1 MRRKEEETRKRGNGS
16 KKDKNIKPDGRV
28 RLKRLERGNNL
39 DKKEILRIGIKE
51 ERWKCVNKR
60 RRKKEG
66 RRELK
71 KGTETLLRK
80 EG

>member
-1 MRRKEEETRKRGNGS
+1 
-16 KKDKNIKPDGRV
+16 
-28 RLKRLERGNNL
+28 
-39 DKKEILRIGIKE
+39 LRIGIKV